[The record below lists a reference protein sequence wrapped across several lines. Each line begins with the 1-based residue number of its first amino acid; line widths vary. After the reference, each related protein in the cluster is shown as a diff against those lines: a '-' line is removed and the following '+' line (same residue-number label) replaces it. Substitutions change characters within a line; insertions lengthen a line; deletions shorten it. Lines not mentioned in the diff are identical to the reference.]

1 MYKAFLQTGDTERAA
16 RERRRW
22 MPHMKKWVTG
32 ILQRTASG
40 KDLDWTDRFAVGI
53 PAILLAACQTVGC
66 RISIEYHT
74 SVHRTMQSWLEQVP
88 IAGWILWWIAET
100 LLLDRCCDG
109 CLYMQGETRQ
119 FRRTVSGKVSE
130 REYFD
135 FCRIVDSLAAGA
147 SFP

>member
-1 MYKAFLQTGDTERAA
+1 MRIWCTVACCPERKRNAMVW
-16 RERRRW
+16 RDILRRRPCIRHFFRPAIQNVPPENRRIW

-32 ILQRTASG
+32 IWQRTASG

-53 PAILLAACQTVGC
+53 PAILLATCQTVGC

-100 LLLDRCCDG
+100 LLFGQMLRW
-109 CLYMQGETRQ
+109 L
-119 FRRTVSGKVSE
+119 FV
-130 REYFD
+130 
-135 FCRIVDSLAAGA
+135 LAGRV
-147 SFP
+147 